1 MPHGQSKTRG
11 LIMATGRL
19 KTRPVERLTLAD
31 QVYTSLKRRI
41 ISGDLRPGERLKELE
56 IARELGASRTPV
68 REALSRL
75 EQEGLV
81 QPFPSG
87 GLTVVKLSANDVK
100 EIYGLLR
107 VLETYGIR
115 LAAERITA
123 KQLDRLESLCTRAE
137 QAGAEDID
145 RLIELNARFHDLLI
159 EVTAHRRLKEL
170 VGQLRTALQP
180 YRIVTMLRPDFH
192 GSPQFRELMV
202 HQHSEI
208 AKALRVRDVER
219 LVELVVEHSELGER
233 TTLTHVWD

>member
-1 MPHGQSKTRG
+1 MPTDK
-11 LIMATGRL
+11 L
-19 KTRPVERLTLAD
+19 KTKAVERHTLAD
-31 QVYTSLKRRI
+31 QVYSFLKKGI
-41 ISGDLRPGERLKELE
+41 IAGDLRPGERLKELE
-56 IARELGASRTPV
+56 IAQSLGASRTPV

-87 GLTVVKLSANDVK
+87 GLTVVKLSANDVR

-115 LAAERITA
+115 LACEKITS
-123 KQLDRLESLCTRAE
+123 KQLDRLETLCSRAE
-137 QAGAEDID
+137 QLSTQDID
-145 RLIELNARFHDLLI
+145 RLIELNGRFHELLI
-159 EVTAHRRLKEL
+159 EATAHRRLIEL

-192 GSPQFRELMV
+192 GSPQFRDLMV

-208 AKALRVRDVER
+208 AKALRDREVDR
-219 LVELVVEHSELGER
+219 LVDLVVEHNELGER
-233 TTLTHVWD
+233 TTLSHVWDD

>member
-1 MPHGQSKTRG
+1 MP
-11 LIMATGRL
+11 TGKL
-19 KTRPVERLTLAD
+19 KTKSVERHTLAD
-31 QVYTSLKRRI
+31 QVYTFLKKGI
-41 ISGDLRPGERLKELE
+41 ITGDLQPGERLKELE
-56 IARELGASRTPV
+56 IAQSLGASRTPV

-115 LAAERITA
+115 LAAERATA
-123 KQLDRLESLCTRAE
+123 KQLERLEQLCSRAE
-137 QAGAEDID
+137 QLGAQDID
-145 RLIELNARFHDLLI
+145 RLIELNGRFHELLI
-159 EVTAHRRLKEL
+159 EITAHRRLKEL

-192 GSPQFRELMV
+192 GSPQFRDLMV

-208 AKALRVRDVER
+208 AKALRDRNVDR
-219 LVELVVEHSELGER
+219 LVDLVVEHNELGER

>member
-1 MPHGQSKTRG
+1 MP
-11 LIMATGRL
+11 TGKL
-19 KTRPVERLTLAD
+19 KTKSVERHTLAD
-31 QVYTSLKRRI
+31 QVYTFLKKGI
-41 ISGDLRPGERLKELE
+41 INGDLQPGERLKELE
-56 IARELGASRTPV
+56 IAQSLGASRTPV

-107 VLETYGIR
+107 VLESYGIR
-115 LAAERITA
+115 LAAERVTS
-123 KQLDRLESLCTRAE
+123 KQLERLEALCVRAE
-137 QAGAEDID
+137 QLGAEEID
-145 RLIELNARFHDLLI
+145 RLIELNGRFHELLI

-192 GSPQFRELMV
+192 GSPQFLDLMV

-208 AKALRVRDVER
+208 VRALRAREVDR
-219 LVELVVEHSELGER
+219 LVDLVVEHNELGER
-233 TTLTHVWD
+233 TTLSHVWD

>member
-1 MPHGQSKTRG
+1 MP
-11 LIMATGRL
+11 TGKL
-19 KTRPVERLTLAD
+19 KTKSVERHTLAD
-31 QVYTSLKRRI
+31 QVYTFLKKGI
-41 ISGDLRPGERLKELE
+41 INGDLQPGERLKELE
-56 IARELGASRTPV
+56 IAQSLGASRTPV

-87 GLTVVKLSANDVK
+87 GLTVVKLSAGDVK

-107 VLETYGIR
+107 VLESYGIR
-115 LAAERITA
+115 LAVERVTS
-123 KQLDRLESLCTRAE
+123 KQLDRLEQLCLRAE
-137 QAGAEDID
+137 QLGPEEID
-145 RLIELNARFHDLLI
+145 RLIELNGRFHELLI

-192 GSPQFRELMV
+192 GTPQFRDLMV

-208 AKALRVRDVER
+208 ARALRARDVDR
-219 LVELVVEHSELGER
+219 LVDLVVEHNELGER
-233 TTLTHVWD
+233 TTLSHVWD

>member
-1 MPHGQSKTRG
+1 MPTEK
-11 LIMATGRL
+11 L
-19 KTRPVERLTLAD
+19 KTKSVERHTLAD
-31 QVYTSLKRRI
+31 QVYTFLKKGI
-41 ISGDLRPGERLKELE
+41 INGDLQPGERLKELE
-56 IARELGASRTPV
+56 IAQSLGASRTPV

-107 VLETYGIR
+107 VLESYGIR
-115 LAAERITA
+115 LAAERATT
-123 KQLDRLESLCTRAE
+123 KQLDRLEALCVRAE
-137 QAGAEDID
+137 QLSAEEID
-145 RLIELNARFHDLLI
+145 RLIELNGRFHELLI

-170 VGQLRTALQP
+170 VGELRTALQP

-192 GSPQFRELMV
+192 GSPQFRDLMV

-208 AKALRVRDVER
+208 VRALRGREVDR
-219 LVELVVEHSELGER
+219 LVDLVVEHNELGER
-233 TTLTHVWD
+233 TTLSHVWD

>member
-1 MPHGQSKTRG
+1 MPAGK
-11 LIMATGRL
+11 L
-19 KTRPVERLTLAD
+19 KTKSVERNTLAD
-31 QVYTSLKRRI
+31 QVYTFLKKGI
-41 ISGDLRPGERLKELE
+41 INGDLQPGERLKELE
-56 IARELGASRTPV
+56 IAQSLGASRTPV

-107 VLETYGIR
+107 VLESYGIR
-115 LAAERITA
+115 LAAERVTS
-123 KQLDRLESLCTRAE
+123 KQLDRLEALCVRAE
-137 QAGAEDID
+137 QLGAEEID
-145 RLIELNARFHDLLI
+145 RLIELNGRFHELLI

-170 VGQLRTALQP
+170 VGELRTALQP

-192 GSPQFRELMV
+192 GSPQFRNLMV

-208 AKALRVRDVER
+208 VRALRAREVDR
-219 LVELVVEHSELGER
+219 LVDLVVEHNELGER
-233 TTLTHVWD
+233 TTLSHVWD